1 MHTTTLRS
9 RPARLLLSASLL
21 TSLGL
26 GSAFISVHRTN
37 DLRGEAVAPPPPPIS
52 EDQAREQVVGAARQ
66 FVGAGRL
73 TGRLTSAD
81 GTYLLATCSSDNEP
95 PYQGTGYLTFDV
107 PTITETPAF
116 FREIARSMTGRGW
129 REGQAPAHHPGGKTL
144 IKDSVIAQYYPGP
157 EPARSRGV
165 AGLRGV
171 SGGHRPSAGHH
182 RIRRHHRRAG
192 PPGAGHPLNASR
204 AHW

>member
-1 MHTTTLRS
+1 MHSTTLRS
-9 RPARLLLSASLL
+9 RPVRLLLSASLL

-26 GSAFISVHRTN
+26 GSAFISVHRSN
-37 DLRGEAVAPPPPPIS
+37 DLRGEAVAPPPSPIS
-52 EDQAREQVVGAARQ
+52 VDQAREQVVGAARQ

-144 IKDSVIAQYYPGP
+144 IKDSVIAQYYRDPNLP
-157 EPARSRGV
+157 DRGV
-165 AGLRGV
+165 LQVYGECRV
-171 SGGHRPSAGHH
+171 VTDHRLDTTGFVDITAELARPA
-182 RIRRHHRRAG
+182 
-192 PPGAGHPLNASR
+192 PGTP
-204 AHW
+204 